1 VESFEHFCIAY
12 WWGHDGMPN
21 KIMVPNRKVGIE
33 GWGAYIPIYRVKNEE
48 IARMWKGGLVDRNGN
63 FKGPIIEKSVINLDE
78 DTVTMAIEA
87 AKNALKRAGIN
98 PKLLRTIL
106 VGTESNPY
114 AVKTIGATIARA
126 IGAGEDIL
134 AATYEFACKAG
145 TEALETVIGLV
156 GSRMIEYGL
165 AIGADTAQGRPA
177 DELEYTAAC
186 GAVAYILGPF
196 NRETSVAYIEASY
209 SYVSDTP
216 DFWRRSG
223 EKYPRHF
230 YRFTGEPAYFKH
242 IINAA
247 KGLMEELGY
256 TPNDF
261 DYAVFHQPNYKFP
274 LVVAKRLGFPME
286 KVKHGIVVNM
296 IGNTYAASA
305 LMGLAATLD
314 VAKPESR
321 ILVVSYGSGS
331 GSDAFSI
338 VVNDAIEGKRD
349 KAPKVWDLINRKK
362 YVDYALYARLRRK
375 IMR

>member
-1 VESFEHFCIAY
+1 MTGKVMKPS
-12 WWGHDGMPN
+12 
-21 KIMVPNRKVGIE
+21 RKVGIE
-33 GWGAYIPIYRVKNEE
+33 GWGAYIPRYRIKNVE
-48 IARMWKGGLVDRNGN
+48 IARVWKGGVIDGNGV
-63 FKGPIIEKSVINLDE
+63 FPTPIEEKSVINLDE

-87 AKNALKRAGIN
+87 ARNALRRAGID
-98 PKLLRTIL
+98 PKLLRTVL

-114 AVKTIGATIARA
+114 AVKTIGATVARA
-126 IGAGEDIL
+126 LGVSEHIL
-134 AATYEFACKAG
+134 SATYEFACKAG

-156 GSRMIEYGL
+156 GSGMIEYGL

-186 GAVAYILGPF
+186 GAAAYILGPYK
-196 NRETSVAYIEASY
+196 EESSVALIEASY

-216 DFWRRSG
+216 DFWRRSE

-230 YRFTGEPAYFKH
+230 YRFTGAPAYFKH

-256 TPNDF
+256 SPDDF

-274 LVVAKRLGFPME
+274 ITVAKQLGFPME
-286 KVKHGIVVNM
+286 KVVQGIVVHK

-314 VAKPESR
+314 VAKPGSR

-338 VVNDAIEGKRD
+338 VVNDAIEEKRE
-349 KAPKVWDLINRKK
+349 KAPKVWEMIEKKK
-362 YVDYALYARLRRK
+362 YVDYALYARMRQKLLR
-375 IMR
+375 